1 MCLWDFCVQNF
12 LLIMVHNAKGLEN
25 NALVRPLCLDKI
37 GAIKRNIFP
46 IIILKATQHD
56 LNSYSPFPQRLTV

>member
-1 MCLWDFCVQNF
+1 M
-12 LLIMVHNAKGLEN
+12 IHNEKGLES

-37 GAIKRNIFP
+37 GAIKGNIFP
-46 IIILKATQHD
+46 IIILKAMQHV